1 MEKEEA
7 LSALSE
13 IRDIMAKST
22 KVLSFSGLS
31 SVVVGVYAIIAA
43 AIGNYVINDLS
54 VSEYYRNKIFIGG
67 GVLLIVISLIT
78 VLLFAK
84 RKAGKNNLPFQLD
97 GVTKKL
103 LGHFFLP
110 MSVGGILSL
119 LLIHNGNYG
128 LTSSIMLIFYGLA
141 LVNISG
147 YTYTNAKYL
156 GFAEIVLGLVDCAL
170 NQYGMLFWT
179 LGFGVAH
186 VVYGILFHIICER
199 GK

>member
-54 VSEYYRNKIFIGG
+54 VSEYLRNKIFIGG

-97 GVTKKL
+97 SITKKL

-156 GFAEIVLGLVDCAL
+156 GFAEIVLGLVNCAL

>member
-7 LSALSE
+7 FSALTE

-22 KVLSFSGLS
+22 KVLSFSGIS
-31 SVVVGVYAIIAA
+31 SVVVGILAIMAA
-43 AIGNYVINDLS
+43 GVGYYVINEMEISQYL
-54 VSEYYRNKIFIGG
+54 RNKIFIGG
-67 GVLLIVISLIT
+67 GVLLIVLSLIT

-84 RKAGKNNLPFQLD
+84 NKARKNNLPFQLD

-110 MSVGGILSL
+110 MTVGGILCL

-128 LTSSIMLIFYGLA
+128 LSSSIMLIFYGLA

-156 GFAEIVLGLVDCAL
+156 GFAELILGLLDCAL
-170 NQYGMLFWT
+170 CNYGMLFWT
-179 LGFGVAH
+179 FGFGVAH

>member
-54 VSEYYRNKIFIGG
+54 VSEYLRNKIFIAG

-84 RKAGKNNLPFQLD
+84 SKAGKNNLPFQLD
-97 GVTKKL
+97 SVTKKL

>member
-84 RKAGKNNLPFQLD
+84 RKAAQNNLPFQLD
-97 GVTKKL
+97 SVTKKL

-110 MSVGGILSL
+110 MLVGGILSL